1 MSLSV
6 TLFIKR
12 FQNVGFKISRAMTQK
27 LLILIFFSVGIIS
40 ACTEESNPTFD
51 SDNFTSTFDNSQFD
65 ASYFPIDMRQTPD
78 GGYLVLGGRQ
88 LSDSSNFTGIYLLKA
103 DKFGKFVKE
112 VEVDETSV
120 HPVGKLAEYEGRYY
134 FFCMDPLTQVA
145 QIADVDADLSA
156 VTITSVQ
163 NGLTYPAAAS
173 FVDNNF
179 VLLSYDNGSKESVIS
194 LVSVSGGVQ
203 ASKGYSIGIGED
215 IEEPIINHF
224 IRTGRQYPFEVGKV
238 SSSLYFFNGFYNYTF
253 SLVFTDIQS
262 DDPTGVVQGQQ
273 DDGGFSAVTSLG
285 GSKFASSRFNFG
297 DNYILPNKDLSTSG
311 NTSSTD
317 LGGYSLPEMVENA
330 KVKILRTTVDSKSM
344 LIYGT
349 DTKSKQIGL
358 LFYEEASGTFVS
370 SRYLGFSNPFEI
382 ANLIQTTDGGLAVC
396 GTTYLAGRFPRI
408 CIFKLSKDKLS
419 ENAN

>member
-1 MSLSV
+1 
-6 TLFIKR
+6 
-12 FQNVGFKISRAMTQK
+12 MTQK
-27 LLILIFFSVGIIS
+27 LFIPILFLTGFIS

-51 SDNFTSTFDNSQFD
+51 TDNFTTIFDNNQFD
-65 ASYFPIDMRQTPD
+65 ASYFPIDMQQTPD
-78 GGYLVLGGRQ
+78 GGYLVLGGRK
-88 LSDSSNFTGIYLLKA
+88 LTDSNFSGIYLLKA
-103 DKFGKFVKE
+103 DEFGNFVSE

-120 HPVGKLAEYEGRYY
+120 NPIGKITAYQGKYY

-145 QIADVDADLSA
+145 QIADVDADLA
-156 VTITSVQ
+156 TVTITPVQ

-194 LVSVSGGVQ
+194 LVSISGGVQ
-203 ASKGYSIGIGED
+203 ASKGYSIGTGED

-224 IRTGRQYPFEVGKV
+224 IRTGRQYPFEVGRV
-238 SSSLYFFNGFYNYTF
+238 SSGLYFFNGFFNYTF
-253 SLVFTDIQS
+253 SLVFTNIAS
-262 DDPTGVVQGQQ
+262 EDPVGVVQGQQ

-297 DNYILPNKDLSTSG
+297 DNFILPNKDLSTSG

-330 KVKILRTTVDSKSM
+330 KVRILRATIDSKNV

-358 LFYEEASGTFVS
+358 LFYEEASGTFIS

-382 ANLIQTTDGGLAVC
+382 ANLIQTADGGLAIC

-408 CIFKLSKDKLS
+408 CIFKLSKDKLR
-419 ENAN
+419 ENVN

>member
-1 MSLSV
+1 MR
-6 TLFIKR
+6 K
-12 FQNVGFKISRAMTQK
+12 K
-27 LLILIFFSVGIIS
+27 LYILILIAAGFTTS
-40 ACTEESNPTFD
+40 CTEESNPTFD
-51 SDNFTSTFDNSQFD
+51 TDNFTSIFDNNQFD

-78 GGYLVLGGRQ
+78 GGYLVLGGRR
-88 LSDSSNFTGIYLLKA
+88 LSDSNFTGIYLLKA
-103 DKFGKFVKE
+103 DKNGNFVKE
-112 VEVDETSV
+112 IEVEQTSV
-120 HPVGKLAEYEGRYY
+120 NPIAKLTEYQSKYY
-134 FFCMDPLTQVA
+134 FFCMDPVTQEA
-145 QIADVDADLSA
+145 QIADVDADLAA
-156 VTITSVQ
+156 VTITPVQ
-163 NGLTYPAAAS
+163 GGLTYPAAAS

-179 VLLSYDNGSKESVIS
+179 VLLSYNNGSKESVIS

-203 ASKGYSIGIGED
+203 ASKGYSIGTGED

-238 SSSLYFFNGFYNYTF
+238 SSSLYFFNGFFNYTF
-253 SLVFTDIQS
+253 SLVFTDISS
-262 DDPTGVVQGQQ
+262 DDPVGVVQGQQ

-297 DNYILPNKDLSTSG
+297 DNFILPNKDLSTAG

-330 KVKILRTTVDSKSM
+330 NVRILRATIDNKNV

-358 LFYEEASGTFVS
+358 LFYEEASGTFMS

-382 ANLIQTTDGGLAVC
+382 ANVTQTADGGLAVC

-408 CIFKLSKDKLS
+408 CIFKLSKDKLA
-419 ENAN
+419 ENVN

>member
-1 MSLSV
+1 MR
-6 TLFIKR
+6 K
-12 FQNVGFKISRAMTQK
+12 K
-27 LLILIFFSVGIIS
+27 LYVLILIVAAFTTS
-40 ACTEESNPTFD
+40 CTEESNPTFD
-51 SDNFTSTFDNSQFD
+51 TDNFTSIFDNNQFD

-78 GGYLVLGGRQ
+78 GGYLVLGGRR
-88 LSDSSNFTGIYLLKA
+88 LSDSNFTGIYLLKA
-103 DKFGKFVKE
+103 DKNGNFVKE
-112 VEVDETSV
+112 IEVEQTSV
-120 HPVGKLAEYEGRYY
+120 NPIAKLTEHQNKYY
-134 FFCMDPLTQVA
+134 FFCMDPVTQEA
-145 QIADVDADLSA
+145 QIADVDADLAA
-156 VTITSVQ
+156 VTITPVQ
-163 NGLTYPAAAS
+163 GGLTYPAAAS

-179 VLLSYDNGSKESVIS
+179 VLLSYNNGSKESVIS

-203 ASKGYSIGIGED
+203 ASKGYSIGTGED

-238 SSSLYFFNGFYNYTF
+238 SSSLYFFNGFFNYTF
-253 SLVFTDIQS
+253 SLVFTDISS
-262 DDPTGVVQGQQ
+262 DDPVGVVQGQQ

-297 DNYILPNKDLSTSG
+297 DNFILPNKDLSTAG

-330 KVKILRTTVDSKSM
+330 NVRILRTTIDNKNV

-358 LFYEEASGTFVS
+358 LFYEEASGTFMS

-382 ANLIQTTDGGLAVC
+382 ANVTQTADGGLAVC

-408 CIFKLSKDKLS
+408 CIFKLSKDKLA
-419 ENAN
+419 ENVN